1 MSLDGD
7 TIAGLVPKLFAKD
20 VDASREALASDTA
33 KLQGDMA
40 KLYMRANYQ

>member
-7 TIAGLVPKLFAKD
+7 TIAGPVPKLFAED
-20 VDASREALASDTA
+20 VDASREALAGNMA

-40 KLYMRANYQ
+40 KLYMCANSQ